1 MTLEQKR
8 AAKAF
13 EDVNALA
20 GRYVKDSAERKSYG
34 SLALKLPA
42 LVRTAGL
49 CQALH
54 FLDSRGNDTSKA
66 LLLHL
71 AGQLARIDDAI
82 EGTSETSLL
91 DRVRKAELADYLRLS
106 RETISVANWYSRLT
120 RSILKVEPTDE
131 AGEEETRSEEKT

>member
-1 MTLEQKR
+1 MTLEQVR

-13 EDVNALA
+13 EDVEAF
-20 GRYVKDSAERKSYG
+20 GKKYDKGTPERKTYG

-54 FLDSRGNDTSKA
+54 FLDSRNKETAKT

-71 AGQLARIDDAI
+71 AGQLQRLDAAIDPKSGD
-82 EGTSETSLL
+82 SLL
-91 DRVRKAELADYLRLS
+91 KRVRQAELSDYLRLS
-106 RETISVANWYSRLT
+106 RETIAVANWYSRLT

-131 AGEEETRSEEKT
+131 AGPEE